1 MTTALNQQKRKEDTL
16 YINSDC
22 TCTGSQ
28 QNGTLIEVP
37 WMSENNFKMSLCIFD
52 LIYLGARPLLVWQ
65 MQWIETQSSHN
76 ATSNHARSPNELLD
90 TKYYKNNHDGK

>member
-37 WMSENNFKMSLCIFD
+37 WMSENNFKMSLCVFD
-52 LIYLGARPLLVWQ
+52 LIYLAARPLLVWQ
-65 MQWIETQSSHN
+65 M
-76 ATSNHARSPNELLD
+76 
-90 TKYYKNNHDGK
+90 